1 MLFMDCDSSRD
12 SYASV
17 QPPQIF
23 YHHAELLLSTLQFTY
38 ESITIL
44 HSSFFPFSSP
54 FVVRM
59 SSLLHTR
66 RTFPLHVF
74 HSPSPLLH
82 TRKLSTRRIL
92 FIAFLFLLT
101 HVIEL
106 LRTTT
111 LSLPSILI
119 GSLNT
124 IPRLFLSYFS
134 YIFLS
139 PFDPSPSFIP

>member
-54 FVVRM
+54 VVVRI

-66 RTFPLHVF
+66 RTPPLHIF

-111 LSLPSILI
+111 FCFTEHFHWLSQYNTSFASFAFLI
-119 GSLNT
+119 
-124 IPRLFLSYFS
+124 
-134 YIFLS
+134 YIFI
-139 PFDPSPSFIP
+139 PF